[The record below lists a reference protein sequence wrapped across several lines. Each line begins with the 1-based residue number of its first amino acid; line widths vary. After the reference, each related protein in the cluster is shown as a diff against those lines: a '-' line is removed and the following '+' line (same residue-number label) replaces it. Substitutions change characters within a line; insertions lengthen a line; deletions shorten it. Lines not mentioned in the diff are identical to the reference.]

1 MKFYLERSGRVIYRS
16 SPTEGMRL
24 SERLN
29 KLPKYLFAEI
39 DEMKRKKI
47 QEGVDVI
54 DFGVGDPDMPTP
66 KHIVEAM
73 KRAVEKPENHRY
85 PSYEGLLEF
94 RQAVAEFYERR
105 KGIKLDPEKEVIA
118 LIGSKEGIAHLPLAF
133 VNDGDYVLVPDPGY
147 PVYYSSTILADGIP
161 YKIPLTKEE
170 SFLPNL
176 DEIPSEIA
184 KKAKIMFL
192 NYPNNPTSA
201 VAEKEFIKQAV
212 DFCMDNDIILAHDF
226 AYGEITFD
234 GYKAKSF
241 LEIED
246 AFEVCI
252 EFNSLSKTFNMTG
265 WRIGFAVGN
274 PEILKGLLKVKTN
287 VDSGVFQAVQ
297 EAGIVALRSDD
308 SVIESICS
316 VYQER
321 RDVLVEGLREIGL
334 KVEKPKATFYVWC
347 EVPEG
352 YTSVEFTKKLLNEAG
367 ILVTPGVGFGEYGE
381 GFVRFALTRDVET
394 IRKAVERLKNISL

>member
-1 MKFYLERSGRVIYRS
+1 MH
-16 SPTEGMRL
+16 L

-66 KHIVEAM
+66 KHIIEAM

-105 KGIKLDPEKEVIA
+105 KGVKLDPEKEIIA

-161 YKIPLTKEE
+161 YKIPLTKEN

-176 DEIPSEIA
+176 DEIPPEIA

-201 VAEKEFIKQAV
+201 VAEKEFIKQVV

-394 IRKAVERLKNISL
+394 IKKAVERLKNISL